1 MKRARLIDKATG
13 WLKDCVTVDIY
24 RYCVGYDNGNT
35 GYKQIPYAGMA
46 YYIGLPWVFADNDN
60 SETIA
65 LLRGALARLEASGLI
80 RVKPA
85 THTIVSV
92 RVTVRNANGGN
103 DGR

>member
-85 THTIVSV
+85 THTIG